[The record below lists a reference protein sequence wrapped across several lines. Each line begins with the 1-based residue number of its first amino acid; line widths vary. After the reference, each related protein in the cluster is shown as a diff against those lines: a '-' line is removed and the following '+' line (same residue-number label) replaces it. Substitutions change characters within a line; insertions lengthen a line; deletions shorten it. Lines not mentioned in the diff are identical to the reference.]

1 MSAQTTM
8 RGPVQLPTRS
18 IVLLVLVLAI
28 IVVIVAASWWPS
40 ATTPTTPAGVR
51 GTARADK
58 PLTSLPTQQAIVVG
72 QGVYLVGSDIPEGT
86 YKGRATQATAYWQI
100 SLDAQGSQVVRRSGR
115 LTGEFS
121 VQVAEGQYLHVVGA
135 QLIRLA

>member
-8 RGPVQLPTRS
+8 RGPVHLPTRS
-18 IVLLVLVLAI
+18 IVLLVVVLAI
-28 IVVIVAASWWPS
+28 IVVVAASWWPS
-40 ATTPTTPAGVR
+40 ATTPTTPAGVH
-51 GTARADK
+51 GAARADQ

-72 QGVYLVGSDIPEGT
+72 QGVYLVGSDMPEGT

-100 SLDAQGSQVVRRSGR
+100 SLDAQGSQVLRRSGR